1 MRFLHKSF
9 MQQQEKKGRVTVCI
23 LVCLNVF
30 LFFASII
37 FFILHSGSIALLPTE
52 FPKTGKLSMHIA
64 KTTILPKYPSSIL
77 SDENQIEVIGKSL
90 KIVEPNKKSDE
101 LLSIETQKEEAI
113 DIAPEN
119 SWKSLGIFTIT
130 AYGPYS
136 DGGKW
141 GYQTSTGVMSEHLAT
156 CAVDPK
162 TIPLGSKIMLNGW
175 ELLAVD
181 TGSAVK
187 GQIVDIFYDA
197 SDKVILKWIESI
209 GDKHEVFLLR
219 VEGN

>member
-1 MRFLHKSF
+1 MRLLHKSF
-9 MQQQEKKGRVTVCI
+9 MQQQEKKSNLTVCI

-30 LFFASII
+30 LFLAGII
-37 FFILHSGSIALLPTE
+37 FFILHSGSIALLNDE
-52 FPKTGKLSMHIA
+52 SLKIEKISICIA
-64 KTTILPKYPSSIL
+64 KTTISPEYPSSIL
-77 SDENQIEVIGKSL
+77 SDENQIEVVGKL
-90 KIVEPNKKSDE
+90 IKIVEPYKKSDE
-101 LLSIETQKEEAI
+101 LLSIEAQKEEAI
-113 DIAPEN
+113 DIAQES

-209 GDKHEVFLLR
+209 GDKHEVFLLQT
-219 VEGN
+219 EGN